1 MEYLVVLF
9 IIGALLYYLSDGI
22 EERLNATSQQLEIYA
37 KEVKIAN
44 QEKMKELSER
54 IKKTINKND
63 GWYTIET
70 IDEYIKKNVKKDL

>member
-37 KEVKIAN
+37 KEVKIVN
-44 QEKMKELSER
+44 QEKMKKLSEKV
-54 IKKTINKND
+54 KKTIEKND

-70 IDEYIKKNVKKDL
+70 IDEYIRKNIKKDI